1 MNEPLCAGPVRY
13 DRFDVIGPVA
23 TPVRLALGARALA
36 PRICRVAMRDKG
48 LARRCFKA
56 TQPTDDFCCI
66 RMGGQA
72 VELDRLGAMHKW
84 CVRYSFFQFIKL
96 KTGVLVRGVTPCAAD
111 SAEEA
116 DVGPDT

>member
-23 TPVRLALGARALA
+23 TPVQLALGALA
-36 PRICRVAMRDKG
+36 HRISRVAMRDKG
-48 LARRCFKA
+48 LARRCFEA

-84 CVRYSFFQFIKL
+84 CVRHGLFQSIKL
-96 KTGVLVRGVTPCAAD
+96 KTGVSVRRVAPCAAD
-111 SAEEA
+111 SADEA
-116 DVGPDT
+116 DIGPDT